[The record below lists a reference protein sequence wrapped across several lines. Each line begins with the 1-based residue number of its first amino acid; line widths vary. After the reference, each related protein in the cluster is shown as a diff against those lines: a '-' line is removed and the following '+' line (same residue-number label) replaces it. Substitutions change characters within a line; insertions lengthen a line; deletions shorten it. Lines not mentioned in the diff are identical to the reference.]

1 VEQWKAADEAASATS
16 NRKSER
22 KESVAEPEH
31 VPDMIRI
38 RIRLEWYH
46 WLVETADFG
55 AQNFIAFKFLEHI
68 FKKTVF
74 QNIELLLA
82 FWTL

>member
-1 VEQWKAADEAASATS
+1 MEQWKAANQAASAAS
-16 NRKSER
+16 NRESER

-46 WLVETADFG
+46 WLAETVDFG
-55 AQNFIAFKFLEHI
+55 AQNFIAFQNFLNTSL
-68 FKKTVF
+68 KKPSPKILNCCLHF
-74 QNIELLLA
+74 
-82 FWTL
+82 

>member
-1 VEQWKAADEAASATS
+1 VVEKAVEQWKAADEAASAAS

-22 KESVAEPEH
+22 KKSVAEPEH

-46 WLVETADFG
+46 WLVETVDFG
-55 AQNFIAFKFLEHI
+55 A
-68 FKKTVF
+68 
-74 QNIELLLA
+74 
-82 FWTL
+82 